1 MAELRIQD
9 LQVGRKGVLIEPFSL
24 DLRPGEIFVLLGPNG
39 SGKSTF
45 LQTVCGMI
53 RPQGGTVMIDQKDI
67 STIPLSQR
75 CQKIAWVP
83 QEEFVEFGW
92 TAREFTALGRAA
104 LSDSVFESKS
114 DAEATTHALSL
125 CDAAHLADRPL
136 HELSGGE
143 KQRVRIARAIAQDA
157 DILVLDEPASQLDV
171 AHVLSVLALVIN
183 LAKAG
188 KTIIL
193 TVHDVNQGL
202 KLPAKWGFINEK
214 RLEVFESLDEIHS
227 SEVLKRTYGTN
238 FRVIDPE
245 TVVAVTCYCRTTD

>member
-1 MAELRIQD
+1 MAD
-9 LQVGRKGVLIEPFSL
+9 LSIRDLEVGRTDVLIEPFSL
-24 DLRPGEIFVLLGPNG
+24 DLRSGEIFVLLGPNG

-53 RPQGGTVMIDQKDI
+53 RPRTGRVEIDQTDV
-67 STIPLSQR
+67 TTLPLSQR

-92 TAREFTALGRAA
+92 TAKEFTALGRAA
-104 LSDSVFESKS
+104 LSDSVFESKF
-114 DAEATTHALSL
+114 DVDVTMRALAV

-136 HELSGGE
+136 LELSGGE

-171 AHVLSVLALVIN
+171 AHVLSVLELVVN
-183 LAKAG
+183 LAETG
-188 KTIIL
+188 KTILL

-202 KLPAKWGFINEK
+202 RLPAKWGFINEK
-214 RLEVFESLDEIHS
+214 RLEVFESLGEIHAS
-227 SEVLKRTYGTN
+227 NVLKRTYDTD
-238 FRVIDPE
+238 FRVIDSE
-245 TVVAVTCYCRTTD
+245 TVVAVTSLCRTTD

>member
-45 LQTVCGMI
+45 LQTICGMI
-53 RPQGGTVMIDQKDI
+53 RPHRGSVRIDQHDV
-67 STIPLSQR
+67 STFPLSQR

-104 LSDSVFESKS
+104 RSDSVFESKS
-114 DAEATTHALSL
+114 DVEATTNALSM
-125 CDAAHLADRPL
+125 CDAAHLADRSL
-136 HELSGGE
+136 NELSGGE

-171 AHVLSVLALVIN
+171 AHVLSVLELVIN

-227 SEVLKRTYGTN
+227 SEVLKRTYGTS